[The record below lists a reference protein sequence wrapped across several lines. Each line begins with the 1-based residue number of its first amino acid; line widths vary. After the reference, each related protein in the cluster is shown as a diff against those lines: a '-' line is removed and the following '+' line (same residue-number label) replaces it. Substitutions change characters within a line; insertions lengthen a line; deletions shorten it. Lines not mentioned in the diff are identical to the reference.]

1 MRRKD
6 DMLPKRLMIEPIPD
20 GPAKGHVL
28 SPEIFNT
35 MLDEYY
41 AARRWSMDGVVSED
55 IKTALNL
62 P

>member
-1 MRRKD
+1 
-6 DMLPKRLMIEPIPD
+6 MLPKRLMIEPIPD

-28 SPEIFNT
+28 SPEIFNA

-41 AARRWSMDGVVSED
+41 AARKWSVDGVVSED